1 MTKPTTD
8 KVTRDPNAAED
19 VNRSDNAAEVV
30 ILITIPANNIKF
42 VGRQTWDKH
51 RRKVLKDPQPIE
63 RITGGDG
70 VIDLPPADFQISRR
84 LFYHKAARLIVRRF
98 PHLYKNVISKTGAK
112 TK

>member
-8 KVTRDPNAAED
+8 KDQVATNAAED
-19 VNRSDNAAEVV
+19 VNRSDNAVGDVEV
-30 ILITIPANNIKF
+30 PANNIKF